1 MLNGGISNVTMLL
14 GTKILFLCLWPHH
27 AAYEILVPQPG
38 MEAVPPQQKWV
49 ALTKRPPGKLPIYRF
64 FCLHNLCPKFPKL
77 PGLPLC
83 IAM

>member
-38 MEAVPPQQKWV
+38 IKPMPPAVEIHSLNPW
-49 ALTKRPPGKLPIYRF
+49 TTGKLSRQK
-64 FCLHNLCPKFPKL
+64 HS
-77 PGLPLC
+77 
-83 IAM
+83 